1 MTEYV
6 AKEPDSDGVIPF
18 DEQEHQTWSTLIRR
32 QQQTIQNR
40 ACPEFIEGL
49 KALDMSQDRVP
60 TLPEINQVIE
70 VTGWRVA
77 PVTGTVQVDEFFS
90 MLAQRRFP
98 VATFIRIPEE
108 LDYLQQPDIFHELF
122 GHCPLLTNQAYA
134 DFVQWYGEFAS
145 SLTKPNQRILSRLFW
160 FTIEFGLVKC
170 QGGVG
175 VYGGGILSS
184 HEETIYAIDSDK
196 PKRLEFDLVE
206 TLQTPYRYDV
216 IQDRYFVIDSL
227 KALYNMMD
235 EKRLIQALNDIR
247 GDQTH
252 PFKIC

>member
-1 MTEYV
+1 MV
-6 AKEPDSDGVIPF
+6 
-18 DEQEHQTWSTLIRR
+18 W
-32 QQQTIQNR
+32 
-40 ACPEFIEGL
+40 C
-49 KALDMSQDRVP
+49 
-60 TLPEINQVIE
+60 
-70 VTGWRVA
+70 
-77 PVTGTVQVDEFFS
+77 
-90 MLAQRRFP
+90 
-98 VATFIRIPEE
+98 
-108 LDYLQQPDIFHELF
+108 
-122 GHCPLLTNQAYA
+122 
-134 DFVQWYGEFAS
+134 
-145 SLTKPNQRILSRLFW
+145 
-160 FTIEFGLVKC
+160 LVKC